1 MVVRGIVKE
10 VKSQDREA
18 DRQRAEKG
26 KGVLTREI
34 RRRMNDR
41 EREKKGGR
49 NKDESRE
56 RREKKERTKGR

>member
-41 EREKKGGR
+41 EREKKGG
-49 NKDESRE
+49 
-56 RREKKERTKGR
+56 

>member
-18 DRQRAEKG
+18 DGQRAEKG

-49 NKDESRE
+49 NEDESRE
-56 RREKKERTKGR
+56 MREKKERTKGR

>member
-18 DRQRAEKG
+18 DRQRAEKE

-49 NKDESRE
+49 NEDESRE